1 MKLIWLFIKQLRPK
15 QWTKNLLVF
24 AALIF
29 TIPNV
34 SLDMFYL
41 ALVGFVLFSLVSG
54 GVYILNDW
62 VDLEQDRLHPD
73 KKNRPMASG
82 ELPPVLALTGGAII
96 LPLSL
101 IISFYINFNFG
112 LILSL
117 YFILN
122 IAYSFYLKNLVIID
136 VMVIASGFVLRAAG
150 GAFVIEVP
158 ITPWFI
164 ICTALLALFLAIS
177 KRRQELVVSSIGEG
191 EHRTVLG
198 SYSINLLDEMNSIV
212 TTATIISY
220 ALFTFTS
227 GHTITLMW
235 TIPLVIYGIFRYL
248 YLIHVENQGEQPD
261 EILLR
266 DKPILITVAL
276 YTLAVVV
283 ILLYF

>member
-227 GHTITLMW
+227 GHTINLMW